1 MKTALG
7 AAALV
12 ALLVPA
18 YAQAHDSMQEQAQ
31 LPGAKNAKVTQVYQH
46 KLPDVPGK
54 SVKGVVVDY
63 GPGGYSP
70 SHRHAKS
77 AIIYATVI
85 EGAVRSQVNDG
96 PVRTYRK
103 GENWTELPGDHH
115 RVSANASDTQPA
127 KILAVFVVND
137 ADAELTIPDKK

>member
-7 AAALV
+7 VVALV
-12 ALLVPA
+12 ALLIPA
-18 YAQAHDSMQEQAQ
+18 YAQAHESMQEQ
-31 LPGAKNAKVTQVYQH
+31 LPGSKDAKVTQVYQH

-54 SVKGVVVDY
+54 SMKGVLVEY

-70 SHRHAKS
+70 SHTHAKS

-96 PVRTYRK
+96 PVKTYRT
-103 GENWTELPGDHH
+103 GENWTELPGSHH

-127 KILAVFVVND
+127 KILAVFVVDD
-137 ADAELTIPDKK
+137 ADAVLTIPDKK